1 MADPTGPGESDGR
14 IIQTDL
20 RIEMSRSYL
29 EYAMSVIVGRALP
42 DARDGLKPVHRRIL
56 YAMYEL
62 GLTSDRPYRKCARV
76 VGEVLGKYHPHGD
89 TAVYDALVR
98 MAQDFSMRMPLI
110 DGHGNFGSVDND
122 PPAAMRYTE
131 SRLQALTTDSL
142 LEDIEAETVDFIDNF
157 DGSQQEPTVM
167 PARVP
172 HLLLNGSSGI
182 AVGMATNIPPHNLT
196 ELIDGL
202 LALIAN
208 PELEERQLL
217 AIIPGPD
224 FPTGGQILG
233 RRGIREAYTTG
244 RGSVTMRG
252 VASIE
257 TVEGKGRPDRD
268 AVIITE
274 LPYQTN
280 KAALIERIAELV
292 NDKKLEGI
300 ADIRDESD
308 RDGMRIV
315 IELRRDAYPQVV
327 LNNLFKLTPLQ
338 NNFSAYMLALV
349 NGEPILLTLRRM
361 LEVFLDFR
369 IETIE
374 RRTRYLLRKAE
385 ERDHLLL
392 GLLRALEQLDPIIA
406 LIRAAADAATAR
418 IQLQERHGLSEVQA
432 DAILQMQLRR
442 LTALEA
448 DKIRLEHEDLVTK
461 IADYKDILGR
471 RERVLGI
478 IQDELHAL
486 RTRYD
491 SPRRT
496 EILDLEGGLEDID
509 LIANERSVVLL
520 TETGYLKRMPVSE
533 FEATS
538 RGTRGK
544 AGTKSQGEEG
554 VKLFISCND
563 HDSLLLFSDR
573 GVVYSVPAYRVPICS
588 RAAKGTPIVQL
599 LPIPREE
606 LITSLLAVGGFEEHE
621 QLVMLTSG
629 GYIKRTRLSAFANIR
644 SNGLI
649 AIALED
655 GDALCWVRQAL
666 PGDSVLI
673 GSTKGMTIHFR
684 LSDEELRPL
693 GRTARGVRAMNLRPG
708 DSLVSMDVLP
718 AELADLVASSAEG
731 ELDGEAD
738 LDAEGLEE
746 TAASEGPWVLVA
758 SASGLG
764 KRVPVSQF
772 RLQRRAGMGLRAIKF
787 RRDGDALVGLKVLGA
802 GEELLLVSEKGVIVR
817 MSADA
822 IPQQSRAATGVR
834 LQKLDSGDRLAEVV
848 LVPPSAAE
856 EEALVGPDLEDA
868 GAQGAGDP
876 LASDAS
882 LEEASPG
889 DGPEASDST
898 D

>member
-1 MADPTGPGESDGR
+1 MADPSEPTNPGGSNER

-20 RIEMSRSYL
+20 RSEMSRSYL

-98 MAQDFSMRMPLI
+98 MAQNFSMRAPLI

-182 AVGMATNIPPHNLT
+182 AVGMATNIPPHNLG
-196 ELIDGL
+196 ELIDGV

-208 PELEERQLL
+208 PEIEDRALM

-233 RRGIREAYTTG
+233 RSGIRETYTGG
-244 RGSVTMRG
+244 RGSITMRG
-252 VASIE
+252 VAAIE
-257 TVEGKGRPDRD
+257 TLEVTGRPDRD

-280 KAALIERIAELV
+280 KAALIERIAEMV

-300 ADIRDESD
+300 SDIRDESD

-327 LNNLFKLTPLQ
+327 LNNLYKLTPLQ

-349 NGEPILLTLRRM
+349 KSEPVLLNLRRM

-385 ERDHLLL
+385 ERDHILQ
-392 GLLRALEQLDPIIA
+392 GLLVALNDLDAVIH
-406 LIRAAADAATAR
+406 LIRHAADAAGAKAGL
-418 IQLQERHGLSEVQA
+418 IEVHGLSELQA

-448 DKIRLEHEDLVTK
+448 DKIRLEHEDLLAK
-461 IADYKDILGR
+461 ITDYNDILRR
-471 RERVLGI
+471 RERVLEI
-478 IQDELHAL
+478 IETELRQLKERHS
-486 RTRYD
+486 T
-491 SPRRT
+491 PRRT

-509 LIANERSVVLL
+509 LIANERAVVLV
-520 TETGYLKRMPVSE
+520 TENGYLKRMPVSE

-544 AGTKSQGEEG
+544 AGTKSQGDEG
-554 VKLFISCND
+554 VRLFISCND

-573 GVVYSVPAYRVPICS
+573 GVVYSVPAYRVPIAS
-588 RAAKGTPIVQL
+588 RAAKGTPVVQL

-606 LITSLLAVGGFEEHE
+606 QITSLLAVSAFEENV
-621 QLVMLTSG
+621 QLLMLTSG
-629 GYIKRTRLSAFANIR
+629 GFIKRTPLSAFANIR
-644 SNGLI
+644 ANGLI
-649 AIALED
+649 AIGLEEA
-655 GDALCWVRQAL
+655 DALRWVRLAL
-666 PGDSVLI
+666 KGDSVLI
-673 GSTKGMTIHFR
+673 GSLKGMTIHFR
-684 LSDEELRPL
+684 ITDGELRPL
-693 GRTARGVRAMNLRPG
+693 GRTARGVRAMALRQG

-718 AELADLVASSAEG
+718 AELADRVANSAAADEDGEG
-731 ELDGEAD
+731 EA
-738 LDAEGLEE
+738 EE
-746 TAASEGPWVLVA
+746 TAASDGPWVLVA
-758 SASGLG
+758 TASGLG
-764 KRVPVSQF
+764 KRVPVDQF
-772 RLQRRAGMGLRAIKF
+772 RLQRRAGLGLRGIKF
-787 RRDGDALVGLKVLGA
+787 RRDGDTLVGLKVMGA
-802 GEELLLVSEKGVIVR
+802 DEELLLVSERGVIVR
-817 MSADA
+817 LQSDA

-834 LQKLDSGDRLAEVV
+834 LQKLDSGDRLTEVV
-848 LVPPSAAE
+848 LVPPSAE
-856 EEALVGPDLEDA
+856 EEEVVDV
-868 GAQGAGDP
+868 
-876 LASDAS
+876 
-882 LEEASPG
+882 EAVETAVV
-889 DGPEASDST
+889 DVTETAVIAKADPEADPEAVPEA
-898 D
+898 DPQA

>member
-1 MADPTGPGESDGR
+1 
-14 IIQTDL
+14 
-20 RIEMSRSYL
+20 
-29 EYAMSVIVGRALP
+29 
-42 DARDGLKPVHRRIL
+42 
-56 YAMYEL
+56 MYEL

-142 LEDIEAETVDFIDNF
+142 LEDIESETVDFSDNF

-167 PARVP
+167 PARIP
-172 HLLLNGSSGI
+172 QLLLNGSTGI

-208 PELEERQLL
+208 PEIEDRQLT

-233 RRGIREAYTTG
+233 RRGIREMYATG

-257 TVEGKGRPDRD
+257 TIEAKGRPDRD

-338 NNFSAYMLALV
+338 SNFSAYMLALV
-349 NGEPILLTLRRM
+349 KGEPVLLTLRKM
-361 LEVFLDFR
+361 LEVFLEFR
-369 IETIE
+369 VETIE

-385 ERDHLLL
+385 ERDHILL
-392 GLLRALEQLDPIIA
+392 GLLIALDNLDAIIA
-406 LIRAAADAATAR
+406 LIRAAADTASAR
-418 IQLQERHGLSEVQA
+418 AELMERFGLSDAQA

-448 DKIRLEHEDLVTK
+448 DKIRLEHEDLLAK
-461 IADYKDILGR
+461 ITDYKDILAR
-471 RERVLGI
+471 RERVFGLI
-478 IQDELHAL
+478 TEELAVI
-486 RTRYD
+486 RSRYD

-520 TETGYLKRMPVSE
+520 TENGYLKRMPVSE

-544 AGTKSQGEEG
+544 AGTKSQGEEA
-554 VKLFISCND
+554 VRLFISCND
-563 HDSLLLFSDR
+563 HDNLLLFSDR
-573 GVVYSVPAYRVPICS
+573 GVVYTVPAYRVPMCS

-606 LITSLLAVGGFEEHE
+606 QITSLLAVSEFTEDAV
-621 QLVMLTSG
+621 LVMLTSG
-629 GYIKRTRLSAFANIR
+629 GYVKRTRLSAFANIR

-649 AIALED
+649 AISLEE
-655 GDALCWVRQAL
+655 GDALTWVRLAQ

-673 GSTKGMTIHFR
+673 GSRNGMTIHFR

-693 GRTARGVRAMNLRPG
+693 GRTARGVRAMNLRAG
-708 DSLVSMDVLP
+708 DQLVSMDVLP
-718 AELADLVASSAEG
+718 VELADRVEGSAAAGDDEA
-731 ELDGEAD
+731 ETDGEVDEVAV
-738 LDAEGLEE
+738 
-746 TAASEGPWVLVA
+746 SEGPWVLVA

-764 KRVPVSQF
+764 KRVPVDQF
-772 RLQRRAGMGLRAIKF
+772 RLQKRAGMGLRCMKF
-787 RRDGDALVGLKVLGA
+787 RRDGDVLVGLKVLGS
-802 GEELLLVSEKGVIVR
+802 GEELLLVSERGVIVR
-817 MSADA
+817 MQADA
-822 IPQQSRAATGVR
+822 VPQQSRAATGVR
-834 LQKLDSGDRLAEVV
+834 LQRLDAGDRLTEVV
-848 LVPPSAAE
+848 LVPPA
-856 EEALVGPDLEDA
+856 PDDEDA
-868 GAQGAGDP
+868 
-876 LASDAS
+876 DA
-882 LEEASPG
+882 EAEVGTAAPT
-889 DGPEASDST
+889 DST
-898 D
+898 DAAATDA

>member
-1 MADPTGPGESDGR
+1 
-14 IIQTDL
+14 
-20 RIEMSRSYL
+20 
-29 EYAMSVIVGRALP
+29 MSVIVGRALP

-98 MAQDFSMRMPLI
+98 MAQDFNMRMPLVN
-110 DGHGNFGSVDND
+110 GHGNFGSVDGD

-142 LEDIEAETVDFIDNF
+142 LDDIEAETVDFADNF

-167 PARVP
+167 PARIP
-172 HLLLNGSSGI
+172 QLLLNGSTGI

-196 ELIDGL
+196 ELIDGT

-208 PELEERQLL
+208 PDIDDLQLM

-233 RRGIREAYTTG
+233 RRGIRDTYTTG

-252 VASIE
+252 VASVE
-257 TVEGKGRPDRD
+257 TLEVKGRPDRD

-274 LPYQTN
+274 LPFQTN
-280 KAALIERIAELV
+280 KASLIERIAELV

-300 ADIRDESD
+300 SDIRDESD

-349 NGEPILLTLRRM
+349 KSEPVLLTLRKM
-361 LEVFLDFR
+361 LQVFLDFR

-374 RRTRYLLRKAE
+374 RRTRYFLRKAE
-385 ERDHLLL
+385 ERDHILL
-392 GLLRALEQLDPIIA
+392 GLLLALDQLDPIIA
-406 LIRAAADAATAR
+406 LIRAASDAATAR
-418 IQLQERHGLSEVQA
+418 VQLQERHGLSEIQA

-448 DKIRLEHEDLVTK
+448 DKIRLEHEDLVAK
-461 IADYKDILGR
+461 IADYKDILAN
-471 RERVLGI
+471 RERVLTI
-478 IQDELHAL
+478 ITEELGAI
-486 RTRYD
+486 RTRYH

-520 TETGYLKRMPVSE
+520 TENGYLKRMPVSE

-544 AGTKSQGEEG
+544 AGTKTQGEEA
-554 VKLFISCND
+554 VRLFISCND
-563 HDSLLLFSDR
+563 HDNLLLFSDR
-573 GVVYSVPAYRVPICS
+573 GVVYTVPAYRVPICS
-588 RAAKGTPIVQL
+588 RAAKGTPIVQM

-606 LITSLLAVGGFEEHE
+606 QITSLLAVSEFAEDAV
-621 QLVMLTSG
+621 LVMLTSG
-629 GYIKRTRLSAFANIR
+629 GTIKRTRLSAFANIR

-649 AIALED
+649 AIDLVE
-655 GDALCWVRQAL
+655 GDALTWVRLAL
-666 PGDSVLI
+666 PGDSILI
-673 GSTKGMTIHFR
+673 GSRNGMTIHFR
-684 LSDEELRPL
+684 LTDEELRPL

-708 DSLVSMDVLP
+708 DQLVSMDVLP
-718 AELADLVASSAEG
+718 AELADQVASAGVGDDTPDDEAE
-731 ELDGEAD
+731 EVAP
-738 LDAEGLEE
+738 
-746 TAASEGPWVLVA
+746 SEGPWVLVA
-758 SASGLG
+758 AASGLG
-764 KRVPVSQF
+764 KRVPVDQF
-772 RLQRRAGMGLRAIKF
+772 RLQKRAGMGLRAIKF
-787 RRDGDALVGLKVLGA
+787 RHKGDVLVGLKVLGA

-817 MSADA
+817 TQADA

-834 LQKLDSGDRLAEVV
+834 LQKLDAGDRLTEVV
-848 LVPPSAAE
+848 LVPPAPEE
-856 EEALVGPDLEDA
+856 EEAAPTEPGEAPSAE
-868 GAQGAGDP
+868 QP
-876 LASDAS
+876 
-882 LEEASPG
+882 EPINEASAEP
-889 DGPEASDST
+889 DGG
-898 D
+898 

>member
-131 SRLQALTTDSL
+131 SRLQSLTTDSL

-802 GEELLLVSEKGVIVR
+802 GEELLLVSERGVIVR

-848 LVPPSAAE
+848 LVPPSADE
-856 EEALVGPDLEDA
+856 EDPLIGPDQDA
-868 GAQGAGDP
+868 AAAPGN
-876 LASDAS
+876 AS
-882 LEEASPG
+882 EAG
-889 DGPEASDST
+889 DGPEASDAT

>member
-1 MADPTGPGESDGR
+1 MADPSGPGADSPGESGGSGNSR
-14 IIQTDL
+14 IIHTDL
-20 RIEMSRSYL
+20 RNEMSRSYL

-98 MAQDFSMRMPLI
+98 MAQDFNMRMPLVN
-110 DGHGNFGSVDND
+110 GHGNFGSVDGD

-142 LEDIEAETVDFIDNF
+142 LDDIEAETVDFADNF

-167 PARVP
+167 PARIP
-172 HLLLNGSSGI
+172 QLLLNGSTGI

-196 ELIDGL
+196 ELIDGT

-208 PELEERQLL
+208 PDIDDLQLM

-233 RRGIREAYTTG
+233 RRGIRDTYTTG

-252 VASIE
+252 VASVE
-257 TVEGKGRPDRD
+257 TLEVKGRPDRD

-274 LPYQTN
+274 LPFQTN
-280 KAALIERIAELV
+280 KASLIERIAELV

-300 ADIRDESD
+300 SDIRDESD

-349 NGEPILLTLRRM
+349 KSEPVLLTLRKM
-361 LEVFLDFR
+361 LQVFLDFR

-374 RRTRYLLRKAE
+374 RRTRYFLRKAE
-385 ERDHLLL
+385 ERDHILL
-392 GLLRALEQLDPIIA
+392 GLLLALDQLDPIIA
-406 LIRAAADAATAR
+406 LIRAASDAATAR
-418 IQLQERHGLSEVQA
+418 VQLQERHGLSEIQA

-448 DKIRLEHEDLVTK
+448 DKIRLEHEDLVAK
-461 IADYKDILGR
+461 IADYKDILAN
-471 RERVLGI
+471 RERVLTI
-478 IQDELHAL
+478 ITEELGAI
-486 RTRYD
+486 RTRYH

-520 TETGYLKRMPVSE
+520 TENGYLKRMPVSE

-544 AGTKSQGEEG
+544 AGTKTQGEEA
-554 VKLFISCND
+554 VRLFISCND
-563 HDSLLLFSDR
+563 HDNLLLFSDR
-573 GVVYSVPAYRVPICS
+573 GVVYTVPAYRVPICS
-588 RAAKGTPIVQL
+588 RAAKGTPIVQM

-606 LITSLLAVGGFEEHE
+606 QITSLLAVSEFAEDAV
-621 QLVMLTSG
+621 LVMLTSG
-629 GYIKRTRLSAFANIR
+629 GTIKRTRLSAFANIR

-649 AIALED
+649 AIDLVE
-655 GDALCWVRQAL
+655 GDALTWVRLAL
-666 PGDSVLI
+666 PGDSILI
-673 GSTKGMTIHFR
+673 GSRNGMTIHFR
-684 LSDEELRPL
+684 LTDEELRPL

-708 DSLVSMDVLP
+708 DQLVSMDVLP
-718 AELADLVASSAEG
+718 AELADQVASAGVGDDTPDDEAE
-731 ELDGEAD
+731 EVAP
-738 LDAEGLEE
+738 
-746 TAASEGPWVLVA
+746 SEGPWVLVA
-758 SASGLG
+758 AASGLG
-764 KRVPVSQF
+764 KRVPVDQF
-772 RLQRRAGMGLRAIKF
+772 RLQKRAGMGLRAIKF
-787 RRDGDALVGLKVLGA
+787 RQKGDVLVGLKVLGA

-817 MSADA
+817 TQADA

-834 LQKLDSGDRLAEVV
+834 LQKLDAGDRLTEVV
-848 LVPPSAAE
+848 LVPPAPEE
-856 EEALVGPDLEDA
+856 EEAAPTEPGEAPSAE
-868 GAQGAGDP
+868 QP
-876 LASDAS
+876 
-882 LEEASPG
+882 EPINEASAEP
-889 DGPEASDST
+889 DGG
-898 D
+898 